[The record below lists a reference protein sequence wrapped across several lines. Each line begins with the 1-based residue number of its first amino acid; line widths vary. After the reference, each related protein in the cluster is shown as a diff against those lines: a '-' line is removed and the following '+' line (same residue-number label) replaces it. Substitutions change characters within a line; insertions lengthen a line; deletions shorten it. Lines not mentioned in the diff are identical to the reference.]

1 MSALTTVDPITVEVI
16 GNAFSSLVE
25 EMGMALIRAAYSTNI
40 KERRDCSTA
49 LFDAEGRTLAQAEH
63 IPIHLGSLLGIV
75 EAISHRYSPSEI
87 HPGDVFVGND
97 PYNGGGTH
105 LPDIVLASPIFYGD
119 RIVAY
124 AANLAHHSDFVDRS
138 HAHIYQ
144 EGLRIPVVKL
154 YSQDKLQKDIL
165 EIVMANCQVP
175 KERVGDLRAQY
186 AANRLGVARF
196 QSLCDKYGLNSV
208 LAAAEELLN
217 YGERMTRAGI
227 AQIPKGVYR
236 FTDEFDSEQLEETLR
251 LHVEITVRDDEMH
264 LDFAGNPPQVKCGL
278 NMVWTAL
285 LATVYYAVKTVI
297 DPTILPNAGMYRPIK
312 VSAPR
317 GSILNCEPPAA
328 IDMRTQTCQRVVDLI
343 HGALAAAVPDRI
355 IAACNGANTSL
366 HLSGV
371 DPRTNSYF
379 VLVETIGGG
388 FGARATKDGLDG
400 VQVHVTNTSNLPVEC
415 LESEYPLMVDR
426 YELIPDS
433 GGPGRWRGGMG
444 IHRQIRVLGH
454 EAVFRVAGTRQ
465 KTAPWGLFGGK
476 AGGSGSVVIHRNAKD
491 GVDRS
496 DKQLG
501 PGDAV
506 SIYTPGAGGY
516 GDPRERDRR
525 LVIRDLME
533 GKISAEKGSSDYGL
547 VLQSATAID
556 VAEGG

>member
-1 MSALTTVDPITVEVI
+1 MSAVSAVDPITVEVI

-25 EMGMALIRAAYSTNI
+25 EMGMALIRAAYSANI

-49 LFDAEGRTLAQAEH
+49 LFDASGQTLAQAEH

-75 EAISHRYSPSEI
+75 EAIGRRYSRAEI
-87 HPGDVFVGND
+87 RPGDVFVGND
-97 PYNGGGTH
+97 PYSGGGTH
-105 LPDIVLASPIFYGD
+105 LPDIVLASPIFYEG

-144 EGLRIPVVKL
+144 EGLRIPPVKL
-154 YSQDKLQKDIL
+154 YSQDRLQEDIL
-165 EIVMANCQVP
+165 EVILANCQVP
-175 KERVGDLRAQY
+175 KERLGDLRAQY
-186 AANRLGVARF
+186 AANRLGITRF
-196 QSLCDKYGLNSV
+196 QGLCDKYGLNVV
-208 LAAAEELLN
+208 LAAAEKLLD

-227 AQIPKGVYR
+227 AQIPNGVYR
-236 FTDEFDSEQLEETLR
+236 FSDEFDSEQLEETLR
-251 LHVEITVRDDEMH
+251 LQVEIHVRDDEMH
-264 LDFAGNPPQVKCGL
+264 LDFAGNPPQVKSGL

-285 LATVYYAVKTVI
+285 LATVYYAVKTII
-297 DPTILPNAGMYRPIK
+297 DPSILPNAGMYRPIK

-317 GSILNCEPPAA
+317 GSILNCAPPAA

-343 HGALAAAVPDRI
+343 HGALAPAVPDRV

-371 DPRTNSYF
+371 DPRTNAYF

-415 LESEYPLMVDR
+415 LESEYPLTVER

-444 IHRQIRVLGH
+444 IHRRIRVLGH
-454 EAVFRVAGTRQ
+454 EAVFRVAATRQ

-476 AGGSGSVVIHRNAKD
+476 PGGPGFVVIHRNANN
-491 GVDRS
+491 GVRRS
-496 DKQLG
+496 DKELG

-516 GDPRERDRR
+516 GDPRERDRT
-525 LVIRDLME
+525 LVARDVTE
-533 GKISAEKGSSDYGL
+533 GKVSAEKALTEYGFA
-547 VLQSATAID
+547 SAQTTFGD
-556 VAEGG
+556 TEG

>member
-1 MSALTTVDPITVEVI
+1 MAAVTTVDPITVEVI

-25 EMGMALIRAAYSTNI
+25 EMGMALVRAAYSTNI

-49 LFDAEGRTLAQAEH
+49 LFDAQGRTLAQAEH

-75 EAISHRYSPSEI
+75 EEINHRYPSSQI

-97 PYNGGGTH
+97 PYRGGGTH
-105 LPDIVLASPIFYGD
+105 LPDVVLASPIFREG
-119 RIVAY
+119 RTVAY
-124 AANLAHHSDFVDRS
+124 AANLAHHSDFVDRG
-138 HAHIYQ
+138 HAHIFQ

-154 YSQDKLQKDIL
+154 YSQDQLQEDIL
-165 EIVMANCQVP
+165 EVILTNCQVP

-186 AANRLGVARF
+186 AANRLGVTRL
-196 QSLCDKYGLNSV
+196 QNLCDKYGLKTV
-208 LAAAEELLN
+208 LEAAEELLN

-227 AQIPKGVYR
+227 AQIPDGVYR
-236 FTDEFDSEQLEETLR
+236 FEDEFDSEQLDGTLR
-251 LHVEITVRDDEMH
+251 LQVEITVRGDEML
-264 LDFAGNPPQVKCGL
+264 LDFAGNPPQVRSGL
-278 NMVWTAL
+278 NVVWTAL
-285 LATVYYAVKTVI
+285 LATVYYAVKTVV
-297 DPTILPNAGMYRPIK
+297 DPTILPNGGMYRPIK

-343 HGALAAAVPDRI
+343 HGALASAVPERI

-371 DPRTNSYF
+371 DPRTGNYF
-379 VLVETIGGG
+379 VIVETIGGG
-388 FGARATKDGLDG
+388 FGARAAKDGLDG

-433 GGPGRWRGGMG
+433 GGSGRWRGGMG

-454 EAVFRVAGTRQ
+454 ESVFRVAGTRQ

-476 AGGSGSVVIHRNAKD
+476 AGGVGSVVVSRNAKD
-491 GVDRS
+491 GVVRG

-506 SIYTPGAGGY
+506 SIFTPGAGGY
-516 GDPRERDRR
+516 GNPRERDRE
-525 LVIRDLME
+525 LVARDLRE
-533 GKISAEKGSSDYGL
+533 GKVSPAKAALEYGFTQESVKGENS
-547 VLQSATAID
+547 
-556 VAEGG
+556 EN